1 MTANCFAYNG
11 TNIFAGTRK
20 GVFLSTDNGTNWTG
34 ISSGLPTLEVGSLA
48 VLGTRLFVGTEDGVF
63 LSTNNGT
70 NWTGVNSGLV
80 KPPEG
85 TDVFALAIL
94 DTELFAATGQVFRS
108 TNYGTTWTE
117 TDSGISTY
125 DGVYSLAISGMN
137 LFAGA
142 YPGTAESRGGVYRST
157 NNGTSWTAVDS
168 GWLFFD
174 VGVYTFAVSDTNLFA
189 GTNLGVFLSTNNGT
203 SWTQAN
209 KGLTTNVYS
218 LTLFG
223 NNIFAGSD
231 SGVYVSTN
239 NGTSWTAVNIGL
251 TNTSVYA
258 LQVCGAYLSQY
269 IRRGCMETTII
280 GNDNSGT
287 VYFKRASEHFQLD
300 AKLSESIQSHYCYQ
314 ISVIKRCFCRF
325 GSL

>member
-1 MTANCFAYNG
+1 MKKISFLVLLSSALSFLLPGRTHSQWVQDRSIDSVTVNCFAYNG
-11 TNIFAGTRK
+11 TNIFAGYKEKAFFFQPTTAQIGRALVLDCQPSK
-20 GVFLSTDNGTNWTG
+20 
-34 ISSGLPTLEVGSLA
+34 SGLSLFWA
-48 VLGTRLFVGTEDGVF
+48 QDFFVGTEDGVF

-94 DTELFAATGQVFRS
+94 DTEFFAATGQVFRS

-125 DGVYSLAISGMN
+125 DGVHSLAISGMN

-174 VGVYTFAVSDTNLFA
+174 VGVYTLPLVIQI
-189 GTNLGVFLSTNNGT
+189 VFRN
-203 SWTQAN
+203 Q
-209 KGLTTNVYS
+209 
-218 LTLFG
+218 
-223 NNIFAGSD
+223 
-231 SGVYVSTN
+231 
-239 NGTSWTAVNIGL
+239 
-251 TNTSVYA
+251 
-258 LQVCGAYLSQY
+258 
-269 IRRGCMETTII
+269 
-280 GNDNSGT
+280 
-287 VYFKRASEHFQLD
+287 
-300 AKLSESIQSHYCYQ
+300 
-314 ISVIKRCFCRF
+314 F
-325 GSL
+325 GSFSFH